1 MVQSFCSREKKSA
14 SASQQ
19 QPSDMSEEMAMHS
32 SDTQASSGMV
42 DIMGGSIESMIDTA
56 VPAAP
61 PAVAAGQ
68 GRWRAVALN
77 FMQQLQSLGA
87 DSMQQLAA
95 GDHSVAT
102 HDIFS
107 LVCSDDVRR
116 ALPESAEDQ
125 AEFLAELAAVVSSV
139 RQVGGLTR
147 WHARTRAMYQ

>member
-1 MVQSFCSREKKSA
+1 
-14 SASQQ
+14 
-19 QPSDMSEEMAMHS
+19 MHS
-32 SDTQASSGMV
+32 NDTQASSAMV
-42 DIMGGSIESMIDTA
+42 DIVMGCSIEPLIDTV
-56 VPAAP
+56 VPP
-61 PAVAAGQ
+61 VVTPGQ

-95 GDHSVAT
+95 GDHVTATADAT

>member
-1 MVQSFCSREKKSA
+1 MHDV
-14 SASQQ
+14 
-19 QPSDMSEEMAMHS
+19 EEVTMHS
-32 SDTQASSGMV
+32 NDTQASSEMV
-42 DIMGGSIESMIDTA
+42 DNIMGGSIEPRIDAA
-56 VPAAP
+56 VPPVAP